1 MCYSYIEFCGRRAR
15 RLSCGGHATL
25 VARSNM
31 KTVTLRIIGCSQKS
45 KALRCFIFPHWS
57 FGHDGKIILQR
68 FSCVPGY
75 TFRRSC
81 WLSSIYTQALT
92 LGATLEHPAEECHC
106 RGGTRACNAHQPTL
120 AIEPTTSTLY
130 AFFQEI
136 LGAEFSVFAREK
148 RKFLRLIV
156 HYSSKVRRLNRLIV
170 RRSAM
175 RLSLRLDTACVL

>member
-1 MCYSYIEFCGRRAR
+1 MQPKIKS
-15 RLSCGGHATL
+15 
-25 VARSNM
+25 VAF
-31 KTVTLRIIGCSQKS
+31 
-45 KALRCFIFPHWS
+45 FIFPHWS
-57 FGHDGKIILQR
+57 SGQCGKIILQR